1 MPQHI
6 CSECRKQLHQMYLF
20 VEQVQQCNA
29 ELSKRLGF
37 TVSESNDETQDA
49 ELSHKI
55 DESID
60 VHKQQSE
67 NQDFFEVSME
77 TANSTR
83 DGVEENNYEAMK
95 ESEIETQE
103 NVDKTSLYSVDAN
116 KVYSDC
122 NNDQEKAHRNIL
134 TEDELETMS
143 IENTIQMILADD
155 SDESHSSK
163 ILTSSDRTNIE
174 INLKLQKT
182 VRRYEDK
189 TKAIFTCVFCCLK
202 FNDNQSLNVHH
213 TVDCKVSSKE
223 NVYTIENGHFKC
235 RQCEFSTKSL
245 TAFYLHKLSKHST
258 EEAKNKCKFCS
269 YINSNKFEMVIHI
282 KELHLSDIKA
292 LRLNLEKEE
301 IAR

>member
-20 VEQVQQCNA
+20 VEQIQQCNV

-60 VHKQQSE
+60 VHKQQRE
-67 NQDFFEVSME
+67 NQDFFEVSID

-83 DGVEENNYEAMK
+83 DGVEENNYEAME

-103 NVDKTSLYSVDAN
+103 NVDKTSSYSVDAN

-163 ILTSSDRTNIE
+163 ILTSSDRTNFE
-174 INLKLQKT
+174 RDLELQK
-182 VRRYEDK
+182 K
-189 TKAIFTCVFCCLK
+189 FT
-202 FNDNQSLNVHH
+202 DNQSLNVHH
-213 TVDCKVSSKE
+213 TVDCKVLSKE
-223 NVYTIENGHFKC
+223 NVYTIESGHFKC
-235 RQCEFSTKSL
+235 RQCEYSTKSL
-245 TAFYLHKLSKHST
+245 AAFYLHKLSNHST
-258 EEAKNKCKFCS
+258 EEDKNKCKFCS
-269 YINSNKFEMVIHI
+269 YINCNKFETFIHI

-301 IAR
+301 LAR